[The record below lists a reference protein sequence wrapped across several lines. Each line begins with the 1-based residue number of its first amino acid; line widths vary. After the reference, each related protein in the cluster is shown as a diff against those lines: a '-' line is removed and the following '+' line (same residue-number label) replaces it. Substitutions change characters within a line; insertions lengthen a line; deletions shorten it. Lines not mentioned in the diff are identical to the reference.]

1 MDIKKLQHGLVGFL
15 KKYRYVALILLLG
28 IILMML
34 PSEKKSNSVP
44 TTMKLE
50 QEKQTSIGDELVDIL
65 QNIDGVGKAKVML
78 TIAAGE
84 ETIYQINE
92 DVSESE
98 DGSNKQIDTVIV
110 TDAQRNQL
118 GLIRQTNP
126 PEYLGA
132 IVLCQGADNASV
144 KLSVVDAVSKITGL
158 KSDCISVLKMK

>member
-92 DVSESE
+92 DVSESD